1 MRRRTERC
9 PHPRLCGVTF
19 HMVGSSAHAACR
31 SRGTVSGLG
40 TTGGSN
46 VAPPVV
52 GELDE
57 VAASSTVHWETV
69 TPTMRDVAQRL
80 FASRLGGSYRLAGG
94 TGLSLQLGH
103 RRSNDLDL
111 FPERTDGTLDRPSI
125 KSFLDQFG
133 AAAYAVDQSS
143 EVTAVVHGVK
153 VSFVAYPFPW
163 RHDPDRAGSLRV
175 ASAREILQMK
185 AYALGRRGTARDYAD
200 IAAGLREAVTTLAD
214 LVVESEGR
222 FVLNG
227 EAQFSERLFLQ
238 QLAYTDDIPESE
250 KQAVTSELVS
260 GTFEDMTAEIG
271 RHLRSYLE
279 DLGNDR

>member
-1 MRRRTERC
+1 MIAGTVAELMNELGVAKSHSRPRVSNDNPYIESHFKTLKYRPNYPDRFNSIKAARSWCRSFFRWFLYAGDPPPDLATRRTSLRWHSSL
-9 PHPRLCGVTF
+9 PWCGPKGQTLAPSS
-19 HMVGSSAHAACR
+19 GSVIR
-31 SRGTVSGLG
+31 SSTPTSTSL
-40 TTGGSN
+40 
-46 VAPPVV
+46 APPR
-52 GELDE
+52 
-57 VAASSTVHWETV
+57 A
-69 TPTMRDVAQRL
+69 PC
-80 FASRLGGSYRLAGG
+80 
-94 TGLSLQLGH
+94 
-103 RRSNDLDL
+103 
-111 FPERTDGTLDRPSI
+111 
-125 KSFLDQFG
+125 
-133 AAAYAVDQSS
+133 DQSG

-271 RHLRSYLE
+271 RHLRAYLE